1 MGFKG
6 TAVRRLRAGQAKFVL
21 AAVLVIGLSGCSDS
35 LPSLPN
41 VSQLNPFKEK
51 QKPLPG
57 KRIPVLKSKQ
67 MIGGELAT
75 ATKPITLP
83 APQANQDW
91 AQPGG
96 DARNAPGHL
105 ALAGAVRQAWSAS
118 AGTGSSK
125 SGRITASPIVYG
137 GRVFTLD
144 ASGRV
149 SAFSLSGGGRIWQTS
164 LVPESEAKAG
174 GWFEFGSSAGGGYGG
189 GLAAEGGRL
198 FGVSGFGRVAA
209 MDPGSGRKAW
219 EVDLGTPV
227 RAAPTVADGKVFII
241 TMEGR
246 FYCLSAGDGAELWVA
261 RGLPQKASL
270 LINSSPAV
278 DGDVVVVPYPSG
290 DVIALKV
297 SDGSLLWSDNL
308 SGPRTTSQMSALS
321 DAARPAIAG
330 GVVFAVGHSGR
341 MVATKSATGE
351 RLWSLDVPGVQMPW
365 VAGDNVF
372 VVDTKGQLLAVSR
385 DDGKIRWTA
394 KLPGAE
400 TWSGPTLAGN
410 SLWLVSSKGQLASV
424 DPISGRVKS
433 QQTLSGSVYIPPVVA
448 QNRMFV
454 LTDSATLI
462 ALN

>member
-1 MGFKG
+1 MGLKRSGLCCF
-6 TAVRRLRAGQAKFVL
+6 GQTIARFALVGV
-21 AAVLVIGLSGCSDS
+21 AATSVAACSDS

-41 VSQLNPFKEK
+41 VSQFNPFKEK
-51 QKPLPG
+51 QQPLPG
-57 KRIPVLKSKQ
+57 KRIPVLKPKQ
-67 MIGGELAT
+67 LIGGELADAST
-75 ATKPITLP
+75 PIAIP
-83 APQANQDW
+83 APRANQEW
-91 AQPGG
+91 TQPGG
-96 DARNAPGHL
+96 DAKNAPGHL
-105 ALAGAVRQAWSAS
+105 ALGGAVRKAWSAS

-125 SGRITASPIVYG
+125 SGRVTASPIVYG

-149 SAFSLSGGGRIWQTS
+149 SAFSLAGGGRVWQAS

-174 GWFEFGSSAGGGYGG
+174 GWFEFSGSAGGGYGG
-189 GLAAEGGRL
+189 GLAADEGRL

-209 MDPGSGRKAW
+209 MDPASGRKAW

-227 RAAPTVADGKVFII
+227 RAAPTVAGGKVFIV

-278 DGDVVVVPYPSG
+278 DGEVVVVPYPSG

-308 SGPRTTSQMSALS
+308 AGPRTTSQMSALS
-321 DAARPAIAG
+321 DAARPVIAG

-341 MVATKSATGE
+341 MIATKSATGE
-351 RLWSLDVPGVQMPW
+351 RLWSLEVPGVQMPW

-372 VVDTKGQLLAVSR
+372 VVDTRGQVLAISR
-385 DDGKIRWTA
+385 TSGKIRWTA
-394 KLPGAE
+394 KLPGAK

-410 SLWLVSSKGQLASV
+410 SLWLVSSEGQLAAV
-424 DPISGRVKS
+424 DPLSGRVKS
-433 QQTLSGSVYIPPVVA
+433 QQQLGGSVYIPPVVA

>member
-1 MGFKG
+1 
-6 TAVRRLRAGQAKFVL
+6 
-21 AAVLVIGLSGCSDS
+21 
-35 LPSLPN
+35 
-41 VSQLNPFKEK
+41 
-51 QKPLPG
+51 
-57 KRIPVLKSKQ
+57 
-67 MIGGELAT
+67 MIGGELAD
-75 ATKPITLP
+75 AASPIALP
-83 APQANQDW
+83 AAYANQDW

-96 DARNAPGHL
+96 DAANAPGHL
-105 ALAGAVRQAWSAS
+105 ALSGAVRQAWSAS

-144 ASGRV
+144 AGARV
-149 SAFSLSGGGRIWQTS
+149 SAFSLTGGGRIWQTS
-164 LVPESEAKAG
+164 LVPETEAKAG
-174 GWFEFGSSAGGGYGG
+174 GWFEFGSSTGGGYGG
-189 GLAAEGGRL
+189 GLAADEGRL

-209 MDPGSGRKAW
+209 MDPASGRKIW

-227 RAAPTVADGKVFII
+227 RAAPTVAGGKVFVV

-246 FYCLSAGDGAELWVA
+246 FYCLSVGDGAELWVA

-278 DGDVVVVPYPSG
+278 AGDVVVVPYPSG

-321 DAARPAIAG
+321 DAARPAIAD

-341 MVATKSATGE
+341 MIATKASSGE
-351 RLWSLDVPGVQMPW
+351 RLWSLEVPGVQMPW

-385 DDGKIRWTA
+385 RSGKIRWTA
-394 KLPGAE
+394 KLPGSA

-410 SLWLVSSKGQLASV
+410 SLWLASSTGQLASV
-424 DPISGRVKS
+424 DPMTGRVKS
-433 QQTLSGSVYIPPVVA
+433 QQSLSGSVYIPPVVA

-454 LTDSATLI
+454 LTDGATLI